1 MINRIKKLTG
11 FIGLEVITGITLPV
25 ALFTLILVY
34 KEYDAFGL
42 LLIAS
47 LTSILGFIVK
57 TKVNSWTTS
66 PKRAFK
72 YVLLSFWISSLFTV
86 SYIAMVSLKSLP

>member
-1 MINRIKKLTG
+1 MINTIKKL
-11 FIGLEVITGITLPV
+11 IGLEVITGITLPV

-34 KEYDAFGL
+34 KEYDDFGL

-47 LTSILGFIVK
+47 LASIFGFIVK
-57 TKVNSWTTS
+57 TKVNAWTTS
-66 PKRAFK
+66 PKIAFK

-86 SYIAMVSLKSLP
+86 AYIAIVSLKSLP